1 LLILDEPT
9 TGLDYREQRKMM
21 KLVSELN
28 AAGVAI
34 VMITHT
40 PWLVAEY
47 ARRVILL
54 RAGRKLFDGR
64 VREFFIQ
71 DELLRTS
78 SFKPPEVTSLGR
90 RFGTVALS
98 AAELVEYLQGRAR

>member
-1 LLILDEPT
+1 
-9 TGLDYREQRKMM
+9 
-21 KLVSELN
+21 
-28 AAGVAI
+28 
-34 VMITHT
+34 
-40 PWLVAEY
+40 
-47 ARRVILL
+47 
-54 RAGRKLFDGR
+54 